1 MHADLSFNNITVIE
15 GLSNLTK
22 LTDLSLYNNKIT
34 SLENLEELVDL
45 EVFSIGNNAI
55 KKLDNFLY
63 LRQFQKLR
71 LLSMAGNPVCQDPES
86 RSYVIAHCRCLSYLD
101 YRLIDEATVVAAREQ
116 FNDELLELEERERA
130 AEEVLEEERRSKELH
145 DKLQRANLDLVYVL
159 YEDLLKDD
167 ADLPK
172 IRLLTLVVEPLD
184 AMRASFEELTTEFMD
199 VILKTFEKKEEE
211 KSLFLKTYNGINS
224 KNMSDGMSILE
235 EFGAKKK
242 RILREMH
249 PGELSVDE
257 ERVLEDIRGENDRI
271 SDKLLEIEM
280 MQVEQYEE
288 IIREFE
294 RRMSELVNQN
304 IEHVQMFFARL
315 RELESSCFESMAA
328 LANQE
333 IDKAA
338 AAAAAGAAGDE
349 SDQEDAD
356 EGDEEVKAILSD
368 KDALMNMLN
377 SGHDSR
383 ISKIDAREDDMT
395 QREHKSL
402 EDFVSAHKNKEYQR
416 NRDRVAEVWGQI
428 DRNRREMDEYANEE
442 MGDGR

>member
-1 MHADLSFNNITVIE
+1 
-15 GLSNLTK
+15 
-22 LTDLSLYNNKIT
+22 
-34 SLENLEELVDL
+34 
-45 EVFSIGNNAI
+45 
-55 KKLDNFLY
+55 
-63 LRQFQKLR
+63 
-71 LLSMAGNPVCQDPES
+71 
-86 RSYVIAHCRCLSYLD
+86 
-101 YRLIDEATVVAAREQ
+101 
-116 FNDELLELEERERA
+116 
-130 AEEVLEEERRSKELH
+130 
-145 DKLQRANLDLVYVL
+145 
-159 YEDLLKDD
+159 
-167 ADLPK
+167 
-172 IRLLTLVVEPLD
+172 
-184 AMRASFEELTTEFMD
+184 
-199 VILKTFEKKEEE
+199 
-211 KSLFLKTYNGINS
+211 
-224 KNMSDGMSILE
+224 
-235 EFGAKKK
+235 
-242 RILREMH
+242 
-249 PGELSVDE
+249 
-257 ERVLEDIRGENDRI
+257 
-271 SDKLLEIEM
+271 

-288 IIREFE
+288 IVREFE

-356 EGDEEVKAILSD
+356 EGDEEVEAILSD

-383 ISKIDAREDDMT
+383 ISKIDAREDDTT